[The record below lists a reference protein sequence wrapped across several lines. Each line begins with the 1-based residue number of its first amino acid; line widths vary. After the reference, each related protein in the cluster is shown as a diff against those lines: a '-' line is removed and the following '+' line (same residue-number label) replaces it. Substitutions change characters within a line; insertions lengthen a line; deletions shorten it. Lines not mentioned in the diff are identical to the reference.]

1 MNTAQQ
7 SVSQTPL
14 FYYYHL
20 LMRYLKNLKWA
31 QGSEENSAAVSNAK
45 SDEEN
50 YVA

>member
-1 MNTAQQ
+1 MN
-7 SVSQTPL
+7 
-14 FYYYHL
+14 HL
-20 LMRYLKNLKWA
+20 KSLKWA